1 MEYEFQDH
9 HPGTER
15 AYRSYK
21 EKLFGIENTKA
32 NRELWK
38 KMWKNE
44 GKRKQLVLECT
55 YGAQFLLE
63 SNYEVRLSTIELLH
77 LRHCVEDVFESILKD
92 DSQGQKE
99 DPLPEASEL
108 FLHRHMNITSGTIGH
123 LRRGFSDELATNWLF
138 KEHAAL
144 QEPERKTAI

>member
-21 EKLFGIENTKA
+21 EKLFGMENTKA
-32 NRELWK
+32 NRERWK
-38 KMWKNE
+38 KIWNNE
-44 GKRKQLVLECT
+44 DERKQLVLECT

-63 SNYEVRLSTIELLH
+63 SNDEMQLGTIELLH
-77 LRHCVEDVFESILKD
+77 LRHCVEDVFESMLND
-92 DSQGQKE
+92 EAPGQKE
-99 DPLPEASEL
+99 DPIPEASEL
-108 FLHRHMNITSGTIGH
+108 FLHRHMNITSGTIGQ
-123 LRRGFSDELATNWLF
+123 LRRGYGEELANNWLF